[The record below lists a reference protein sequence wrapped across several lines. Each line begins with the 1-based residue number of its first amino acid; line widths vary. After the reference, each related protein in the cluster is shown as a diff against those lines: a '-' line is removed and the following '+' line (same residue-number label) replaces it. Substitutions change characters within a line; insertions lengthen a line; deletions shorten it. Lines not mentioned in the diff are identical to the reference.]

1 MNHGM
6 KVLLIVCLLALVA
19 AAISPLLTAPVE
31 AKKCTPG
38 PGCTSQPLCMS
49 NKDRG
54 AAPRI
59 VGPVR
64 PGGSVTLPRPT
75 R

>member
-19 AAISPLLTAPVE
+19 AAVSPLLTAPVE

-38 PGCTSQPLCMS
+38 PGCTSQPLCM
-49 NKDRG
+49 KPTDRG

-59 VGPVR
+59 AGPR
-64 PGGSVTLPRPT
+64 LPGQPVVQPRDLK
-75 R
+75 